1 LGSGMTIGKAARETG
16 LSADTIRF
24 YEKRGLLRSAARTE
38 GGFRLFGPRE
48 IEALRFIRK
57 AQELGFSLDEIR
69 ELLFL
74 QEVPAGACEHVRA
87 LLQTKIA
94 RVKAKIAELRQLHKE
109 LRRALGIC
117 ERTLKPHR
125 GSPKRCP
132 VLQQLSRQER
142 SREGR

>member
-1 LGSGMTIGKAARETG
+1 MTIGGAARETG

-48 IEALRFIRK
+48 IEALKFIRT

-74 QEVPAGACEHVRA
+74 QQAQAGACEHVRGM
-87 LLQTKIA
+87 LQAKLA
-94 RVKAKIAELRQLHKE
+94 RVEAKIAELRRLHND
-109 LRRALGIC
+109 LNRALGIC
-117 ERTLKPHR
+117 ERNLRPH
-125 GSPKRCP
+125 GGGQEQCP
-132 VLQQLSRQER
+132 VLRQLSRHRRVRQ
-142 SREGR
+142 SR